1 MYIKEAKEA
10 IAKEIDGLQ
19 SLMSNINNSF
29 NIAVNAILGCSH
41 HVVISGMGK
50 AGLIGSKI
58 SATLASTGTPSF
70 FMHPAEAIH
79 GDFGML
85 KKEDIVILMSFGGE
99 TEEITKLIPMLKL
112 LGNKTIAITKSKT
125 STLGSNSDIVLEI
138 GEVTEACPMGLAP
151 TTSTT
156 AMLALGD
163 ALAVVLLKKHNFN
176 EKKYAFFHPGGSLG
190 KKLLRVEEVMRQNE
204 KCPVLIEN
212 LPVKDVILAVSK
224 ARSGVALLTSKEGYL
239 TGVFTDGDLRRL
251 LNKNLSLDIQV
262 KDIMT
267 KNPKII
273 HNNYSALEAIRI
285 MKEHMIGDLAVLNEK
300 NIPVGILNL
309 KDLVNIG
316 LLDL

>member
-1 MYIKEAKEA
+1 MYIEEAKKA
-10 IAKEIDGLQ
+10 IQKEIDGLNN
-19 SLMSNINNSF
+19 LMSHLGDSF
-29 NIAVNAILGCSH
+29 NIAVNAIIECSH

-99 TEEITKLIPMLKL
+99 TEEITRLLPMLKV
-112 LGNKTIAITKSKT
+112 LGNKTIAITRSKT
-125 STLGSNSDIVLEI
+125 STLGSSSDIILEI
-138 GEVTEACPMGLAP
+138 GEVVEACPMGLAP

-163 ALAVVLLKKHNFN
+163 ALSVVLLKERNFN

-190 KKLLRVEEVMRQNE
+190 KKLLKVLEVMRKDE
-204 KCPVLIEN
+204 KCPILSEN
-212 LPVKDVILAVSK
+212 IPVKDVILAVSK
-224 ARSGVALLTSKEGYL
+224 ARSGVALLTSDTGSL

-251 LNKNLSLDIQV
+251 LNKNLSLDIPV
-262 KDIMT
+262 KNIMT
-267 KNPKII
+267 KNPKVI
-273 HNNYSALEAIRI
+273 HDNCSAIEAIGI
-285 MKEHMIGDLAVLNEK
+285 MKKHMIGDLAVLNEK
-300 NIPVGILNL
+300 EVPVGILNL